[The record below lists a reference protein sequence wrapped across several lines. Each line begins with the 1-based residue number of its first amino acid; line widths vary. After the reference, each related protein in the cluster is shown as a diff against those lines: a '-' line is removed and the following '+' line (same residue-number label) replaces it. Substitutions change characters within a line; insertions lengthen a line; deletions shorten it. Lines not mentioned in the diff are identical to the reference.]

1 MFAIKNVILT
11 SLRLSSCSKSTKNLA
26 GFFSNKFVS
35 SIVPNFFSTSVPHS
49 LLRQLPSIS
58 TNTSILSSVSS
69 LVPSLF
75 LKKSFPCL
83 EQTRSVTKW
92 SLNKG
97 KRKTVK
103 AVVARFYRLSWGAWI
118 RPMVGRNK
126 RHWSKTAKR
135 KIRSEKH
142 VFCNS
147 TQSTLLDKMV
157 TKYWRKRRFYIDDL
171 YEPYHQREEYS
182 SSAVKPH

>member
-1 MFAIKNVILT
+1 MLALKNVILT
-11 SLRLSSCSKSTKNLA
+11 SLRLSSYSKTTNNLVSL
-26 GFFSNKFVS
+26 FEKRCVS
-35 SIVPNFFSTSVPHS
+35 SILPNPFSTSVPNS
-49 LLRQLPSIS
+49 LIRQLPSNS

-75 LKKSFPCL
+75 LKKSCPSL
-83 EQTRSVTKW
+83 QQTRSVTKW

-103 AVVARFYRLSWGAWI
+103 AVVARFYRLGWGAWI

-126 RHWSKTAKR
+126 HHWSKTAKR
-135 KIRSEKH
+135 KIRAEKH

-157 TKYWRKRRFYIDDL
+157 TKYWRKRRFYVDDL

-182 SSAVKPH
+182 LTAVKPH

>member
-1 MFAIKNVILT
+1 MFTLRNVLQ
-11 SLRLSSCSKSTKNLA
+11 SALRLSNYSTVSKNLISSHKDKFLLPNVSK
-26 GFFSNKFVS
+26 FFSVS
-35 SIVPNFFSTSVPHS
+35 SSKLAFRNVQNPLIK
-49 LLRQLPSIS
+49 
-58 TNTSILSSVSS
+58 TNTSLLSSISQLLHPLSVTT
-69 LVPSLF
+69 PSLH
-75 LKKSFPCL
+75 
-83 EQTRSVTKW
+83 QTRSVTKW

-103 AVVARFYRLSWGAWI
+103 AVVARFYRLGWGAWI

-135 KIRSEKH
+135 KIRAEKH

-157 TKYWRKRRFYIDDL
+157 TKYWRKRRFFI
-171 YEPYHQREEYS
+171 
-182 SSAVKPH
+182 

>member
-1 MFAIKNVILT
+1 MLLQTTEQPKFSGVGEQSK
-11 SLRLSSCSKSTKNLA
+11 LSN
-26 GFFSNKFVS
+26 
-35 SIVPNFFSTSVPHS
+35 S
-49 LLRQLPSIS
+49 LLRQLPSNS
-58 TNTSILSSVSS
+58 TNTSILTSVSS

-75 LKKSFPCL
+75 LKKSCPSVQ
-83 EQTRSVTKW
+83 QTRSVTKW

-103 AVVARFYRLSWGAWI
+103 AVVARFYRLGWGAWI

-157 TKYWRKRRFYIDDL
+157 TKYWRKRRFYVDDV

-182 SSAVKPH
+182 FSAVKPH